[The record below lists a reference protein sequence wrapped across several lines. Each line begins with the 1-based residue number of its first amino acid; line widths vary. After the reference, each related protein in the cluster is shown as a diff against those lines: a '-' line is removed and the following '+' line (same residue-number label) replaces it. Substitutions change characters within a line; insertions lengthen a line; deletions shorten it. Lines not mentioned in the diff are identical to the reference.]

1 MRLDKFLKL
10 SRIIKRRTLS
20 KEISEASRVKVNG
33 KVAKP
38 ATKVKIGDEIEVS
51 FGRTILTV
59 KVLMLKD
66 HVLKDESSSLYEIIK
81 EEKVEEVTIDDFAKL
96 QFKVGTIVK
105 CEPHPKADRLLVE
118 QVDLGGE
125 VRQIVSGIAKHYKP
139 EELIGKQVVVV
150 TNLKPVKLR
159 GVESYGMILCATD
172 DKDLSFVTVAKEM
185 PNGVTVR

>member
-66 HVLKDESSSLYEIIK
+66 HVLKMKHLL
-81 EEKVEEVTIDDFAKL
+81 FMKL
-96 QFKVGTIVK
+96 
-105 CEPHPKADRLLVE
+105 
-118 QVDLGGE
+118 
-125 VRQIVSGIAKHYKP
+125 
-139 EELIGKQVVVV
+139 
-150 TNLKPVKLR
+150 LKK
-159 GVESYGMILCATD
+159 
-172 DKDLSFVTVAKEM
+172 KK
-185 PNGVTVR
+185 